1 MKRDKLQIGLLGRDC
16 DTGLG
21 YQNAAIAEFLGVSK
35 WLVPFRY
42 WYRQKR
48 KIAAP
53 HGRICVS
60 RRDGRVR
67 IKKLLA
73 GLDWLLFAEQPE
85 IPRVVRIARDRG
97 VAVACVPNWEFL
109 DPRSEWI
116 HWVDLMICPTRITY
130 LMISDWKTRYRF
142 NYAATHIPWPVD
154 LGRHPFRLRDRLQ
167 TVLYINGW
175 GGGRARR
182 LDGTE
187 THYRRKRL
195 DIVIAA
201 AALVPEVQFL
211 IRSQVKVGGRVPAN
225 VQLLRRQADNRSL
238 YELGDVCL
246 QPSSWEGIGLPL
258 LECQAAGLPLV
269 TTDAPP
275 MNEYNPMKTFPVIGR
290 DLVRF
295 SSQPFV
301 ANLVDPSDVAEV
313 LRELRGTS
321 IEAASGAA
329 REFVAAEHCWTTR
342 GPQICAALEAFRDG
356 PAVANS
362 ARIAEEK

>member
-21 YQNAAIAEFLGVSK
+21 YQNAAIAQFLGVSK

-42 WYRQKR
+42 WQRHKR
-48 KIAAP
+48 SITAP
-53 HGRICVS
+53 RGRIRVS
-60 RRDGRVR
+60 RRDGHRR

-73 GLDWLLFAEQPE
+73 GLDWILFAEQPE

-116 HWVDLMICPTRITY
+116 RWVDLMICPTRITY
-130 LMISDWKTRYRF
+130 HMISDWKDRYRLDF
-142 NYAATHIPWPVD
+142 AATHIPWPID
-154 LGRHPFRLRDRLQ
+154 LQRHPFRQRDRFQ
-167 TVLYINGW
+167 SVLYINGW

-182 LDGTE
+182 LDGTQ

-201 AALVPEVQFL
+201 AALVPEINFL
-211 IRSQVKVGGRVPAN
+211 ISSQTKIGSRVPRN
-225 VQLLRRQADNRSL
+225 VQLLPRQADNRSL
-238 YELGDVCL
+238 YDLGDVCL

-269 TTDAPP
+269 TTDAAP
-275 MNEYNPMKTFPVIGR
+275 MNEYNPMTTFPAIGR
-290 DLVRF
+290 ELVRL
-295 SSQPFV
+295 STQPFL
-301 ANLVDPSDVAEV
+301 ANHVDPSNVAEV

-321 IEAASGAA
+321 IAAASGAA
-329 REFVAAEHCWTTR
+329 REFVATEHCWSTR
-342 GPQICAALEAFRDG
+342 GPQIRSALEAFRNG
-356 PAVANS
+356 T
-362 ARIAEEK
+362 RMAENDHHAGDK